1 MNEPSGERE
10 LDHLTLGSVLLGFGS
25 PDAPHRSCGKGQI
38 PKLLC
43 ALLQIG
49 KLANAAPDEA

>member
-1 MNEPSGERE
+1 MNVPSRE
-10 LDHLTLGSVLLGFGS
+10 GQLGHLTLGSVLLGFGS
-25 PDAPHRSCGKGQI
+25 RDAPHRSCGKGQF

-49 KLANAAPDEA
+49 KLANAVLDEA